1 MRCRVSSWR
10 QCTCAFASAT
20 TTWTSAHATIDVAD
34 GACGVAPAIA
44 PGSDRLKEP
53 TTHSSLPSPTL
64 SAFLGLG
71 FRPLYLAGTAWAL
84 IAIAI
89 WIFTPKLL
97 TGSLQGIAWHAHEM
111 LWGFIATIAV
121 GFLMTA
127 GANWT
132 GINPLY
138 GRALAVACGLWLIA
152 RAAFLIAGGGAFWVG
167 FAAELGFFM
176 LAALG
181 MMRAV
186 YGSRNARNYA
196 VPWLIVGLGG
206 ADALYLLSAHGGGY
220 ALLIQRFNVGLL
232 VMAMVAL
239 LIARRV
245 IPFFAMSAV
254 PGLKIPLRTRSGQVQ
269 LAACAAAA
277 VFVLAGWHLP
287 AACALALAG
296 ALSLWQVFSWKPGAV
311 RGRPLLWIL
320 YLGHAGLGVGLLI
333 AACVAAGVKLP
344 PALPMH
350 TIAMA
355 GFSVL
360 IIGMTTR
367 TALGHLGR
375 PLAADRSMVASY
387 LLVLSAA
394 VLRLAAVDPGPFSQL
409 LLQLAAAA
417 WIAAFALY
425 LWRFAPLLIR
435 PRGLL

>member
-1 MRCRVSSWR
+1 MRVANDAWALQSSP
-10 QCTCAFASAT
+10 SVDL
-20 TTWTSAHATIDVAD
+20 S
-34 GACGVAPAIA
+34 
-44 PGSDRLKEP
+44 KEP
-53 TTHSSLPSPTL
+53 TTHSSLPAPNL

-71 FRPLYLAGTAWAL
+71 FRPLYLAGTAWAV

-89 WIFTPKLL
+89 WIFAPQLL
-97 TGSLQGIAWHAHEM
+97 TGPLQGIAWHAHEM
-111 LWGFIATIAV
+111 LWGFVATIAV

-132 GINPLY
+132 GINPLH
-138 GRALAVACGLWLIA
+138 GGALAVACALWLIA
-152 RAAFLIAGGGAFWVG
+152 RAAFLVAAGGAFWVG
-167 FAAELGFFM
+167 FVAELGFFM
-176 LAALG
+176 LAALA

-186 YGSRNARNYA
+186 YSSRNARNYA
-196 VPWLIVGLGG
+196 VPWLIVGLAA
-206 ADALYLLSAHGGGY
+206 ADALYLLSARGGGDY
-220 ALLIQRFNVGLL
+220 ALLMQRFNAGLL

-245 IPFFAMSAV
+245 IPFFAMNAL
-254 PGLKIPLRTRSGQVQ
+254 PGLKIPLRTRTGQVQ
-269 LAACAAAA
+269 LAACAAAI
-277 VFVLAGWHLP
+277 VFVLASWHLP
-287 AACALALAG
+287 AAFALALAG
-296 ALSLWQVFSWKPGAV
+296 ALSLWQVFSWKPYAV
-311 RGRPLLWIL
+311 RGKPLLWIL
-320 YLGHAGLGVGLLI
+320 YLGHSGLGVGLLF
-333 AACVAAGVKLP
+333 AACVAAGVTLP

-387 LLVLSAA
+387 LLVLAA
-394 VLRLAAVDPGPFSQL
+394 AALRLVAVDPGPFSQL
-409 LLQLAAAA
+409 ALQLAAAA

-435 PRGLL
+435 PRGLP

>member
-1 MRCRVSSWR
+1 M
-10 QCTCAFASAT
+10 
-20 TTWTSAHATIDVAD
+20 
-34 GACGVAPAIA
+34 
-44 PGSDRLKEP
+44 
-53 TTHSSLPSPTL
+53 HSSLPAPNLT
-64 SAFLGLG
+64 AFLGLG

-89 WIFTPKLL
+89 WIYAPQLVTGPLL
-97 TGSLQGIAWHAHEM
+97 GIAWHAHEM
-111 LWGFIATIAV
+111 LWGFVATIAV

-132 GINPLY
+132 GINPLR
-138 GRALAVACGLWLIA
+138 GGALAGISVLWLIA
-152 RAAFLIAGGGAFWVG
+152 RAAFLLPADAAFWVG

-176 LAALG
+176 LAALA

-186 YGSRNARNYA
+186 YSSRNARNYA

-206 ADALYLLSAHGGGY
+206 ADAWYLLSAHGGDY
-220 ALLIQRFNVGLL
+220 ALLMQRFRVGML

-245 IPFFAMSAV
+245 IPFFAMSAL

-269 LAACAAAA
+269 LAACAAAIA
-277 VFVLAGWHLP
+277 FVLAGWQIP
-287 AACALALAG
+287 TAFALALAG
-296 ALSLWQVFSWKPGAV
+296 GLSLWQVLGWKPYAV
-311 RGRPLLWIL
+311 RGKPLLWIL

-333 AACVAAGVKLP
+333 ASCGAAGVQM
-344 PALPMH
+344 PAAVPMH
-350 TIAMA
+350 AIAMA
-355 GFSVL
+355 GFAVL

-387 LLVLSAA
+387 LLVLIAA
-394 VLRLAAVDPGPFSQL
+394 ALRLAAVEPGPFSQL
-409 LLQLAAAA
+409 LLQLAAGA
-417 WIAAFALY
+417 WIAAFGLY

-435 PRGLL
+435 PRDLP

>member
-1 MRCRVSSWR
+1 MYLCLCFS
-10 QCTCAFASAT
+10 
-20 TTWTSAHATIDVAD
+20 HDDMDIGATICVAD
-34 GACGVAPAIA
+34 GACGVAPAIV

-53 TTHSSLPSPTL
+53 TTHSSLPAPSL

-89 WIFTPKLL
+89 WIYAPQLL
-97 TGSLQGIAWHAHEM
+97 TGPLQGIAWHAHEM
-111 LWGFIATIAV
+111 LWGFIATVAV

-132 GINPLY
+132 GINPLH
-138 GRALAVACGLWLIA
+138 GGVLAVACGLWLIA
-152 RAAFLIAGGGAFWVG
+152 RAAFLISADGAFWIG
-167 FAAELGFFM
+167 FAVELGFFV
-176 LAALG
+176 LAALA

-186 YGSRNARNYA
+186 YRSKNARNYA
-196 VPWLIVGLGG
+196 VPWLIVGLAA
-206 ADALYLLSAHGGGY
+206 ADALYLLSARGGDY
-220 ALLIQRFNVGLL
+220 ALLMQRFNAGLL
-232 VMAMVAL
+232 MMAMVAL

-245 IPFFAMSAV
+245 IPFFAMNALS
-254 PGLKIPLRTRSGQVQ
+254 GLKIPLQTHMGQVQ
-269 LAACAAAA
+269 LGACAAAI
-277 VFVLAGWHLP
+277 VCVHAGWQMP
-287 AACALALAG
+287 VALALAVAG
-296 ALSLWQVFSWKPGAV
+296 ALSLWQVFTWKPYAV
-311 RGRPLLWIL
+311 RGKPLLWIL
-320 YLGHAGLGVGLLI
+320 YLGHAGLGVGILI

-435 PRGLL
+435 PRGLP

>member
-1 MRCRVSSWR
+1 
-10 QCTCAFASAT
+10 
-20 TTWTSAHATIDVAD
+20 
-34 GACGVAPAIA
+34 
-44 PGSDRLKEP
+44 
-53 TTHSSLPSPTL
+53 
-64 SAFLGLG
+64 
-71 FRPLYLAGTAWAL
+71 
-84 IAIAI
+84 
-89 WIFTPKLL
+89 
-97 TGSLQGIAWHAHEM
+97 M

-132 GINPLY
+132 GINPLH
-138 GRALAVACGLWLIA
+138 GGALAVACGLWLIA
-152 RAAFLIAGGGAFWVG
+152 RAAFLISADGAFWVG
-167 FAAELGFFM
+167 FAAELGFFV
-176 LAALG
+176 LAALA

-186 YGSRNARNYA
+186 YRARNARNYA
-196 VPWLIVGLGG
+196 VPWLIIGLGV
-206 ADALYLLSAHGGGY
+206 ADALYLLSTRGGDY
-220 ALLIQRFNVGLL
+220 ALLMQRFNAGLL
-232 VMAMVAL
+232 MMAMVAL

-245 IPFFAMSAV
+245 IPFFAMNALS
-254 PGLKIPLRTRSGQVQ
+254 GLKIPLQTRMGQVQ
-269 LAACAAAA
+269 LGACAAAILC
-277 VFVLAGWHLP
+277 VLAGWQMP
-287 AACALALAG
+287 VALALAVAG
-296 ALSLWQVFSWKPGAV
+296 ALSLWQVFTWKPYAV
-311 RGRPLLWIL
+311 RGKPLLWIL
-320 YLGHAGLGVGLLI
+320 YLGHAGLGVGILI

-360 IIGMTTR
+360 VIGMTTR

-375 PLAADRSMVASY
+375 PLAADLSMVASY

-435 PRGLL
+435 PRALP